1 MVDKRTTELWPAFV
15 LVGMVFLV
23 PVMTGEVLGLTKAT
37 VKAYLNYPNI
47 PLNPV
52 LVDSRL
58 DKGDWVVEP
67 HCENVCGW
75 QTSGE
80 KSRGGAELGY
90 VIVKYYNPLEPQPH
104 QAKNTTTHQPV
115 AKVVLPVA
123 KVVFRWSNP
132 AITSRESN
140 TCEAVVLEKSV
151 LQSNVEA
158 RCSIGQGASVTAEY
172 YVNYTPP

>member
-1 MVDKRTTELWPAFV
+1 MVDKRTIELWPVFL

-23 PVMTGEVLGLTKAT
+23 PVMTGEALGLTKAT
-37 VKAYLNYPNI
+37 VKAYLSYPNI
-47 PLNPV
+47 PLNGV

-58 DKGDWVVEP
+58 DKGEWDVQP
-67 HCENVCGW
+67 HCDNVCGW

-80 KSRGGAELGY
+80 KSRGGAELGH

-104 QAKNTTTHQPV
+104 QAENTTTHQPV

-132 AITSRESN
+132 AITSKEQN

-151 LQSNVEA
+151 LQSRVEA
-158 RCSIGQGASVTAEY
+158 RCSISGGANAHAEY
-172 YVNYTPP
+172 YVDYTPP